1 MRSTFQD
8 GRFHQGEL
16 SMVAQ
21 GLYPVRVVSVAGHS
35 PKTSIQEE
43 GLSPD
48 LRRPTAATVQSEP
61 PTTNNE
67 DNF

>member
-1 MRSTFQD
+1 MRSSFQD

-35 PKTSIQEE
+35 PKPSIQEE
-43 GLSPD
+43 GLSPY
-48 LRRPTAATVQSEP
+48 LRRSTAATVQNEP
-61 PTTNNE
+61 PTINNE
-67 DNF
+67 DQF